1 MFIVPMS
8 RHAIG
13 LLCGRLN
20 AKQYVTEI
28 EAINAKLDKGKKTNF
43 PYPRK
48 NQCEADFQTLVGM
61 NRQLLIDRIRQLI
74 KVSKQHRHFS
84 PFYLEANHELTSSTD
99 IPYMLSKRQ
108 MKKRFYH
115 LQSTVEKNS
124 KLSKED
130 LAGFDNYLNLSNLD
144 KFSDKTTNLTN
155 VPHQVRS
162 LKICDLIEVFKS
174 RPDGESLLRAV
185 FEASLETD
193 RTLRVSVIY
202 ISYKMNH
209 II

>member
-1 MFIVPMS
+1 MS

-20 AKQYVTEI
+20 TKQYVTEI
-28 EAINAKLDKGKKTNF
+28 EAINAKLNEGKKINF

-48 NQCEADFQTLVGM
+48 TQCEADFKTLVGM
-61 NRQLLIDRIRQLI
+61 NRQLLVDRIRQLI